1 MYLQLFSIVF
11 TSAFTAYFV
20 GKIEKIK
27 VSKMYCDIHEIVQD
41 EKNMELLKSQQSGAG
56 GANKDLRWVLIST
69 KCFAVQR

>member
-1 MYLQLFSIVF
+1 M
-11 TSAFTAYFV
+11 YFV
-20 GKIEKIK
+20 GEKNQ
-27 VSKMYCDIHEIVQD
+27 VSKMYRDIHEIVQD